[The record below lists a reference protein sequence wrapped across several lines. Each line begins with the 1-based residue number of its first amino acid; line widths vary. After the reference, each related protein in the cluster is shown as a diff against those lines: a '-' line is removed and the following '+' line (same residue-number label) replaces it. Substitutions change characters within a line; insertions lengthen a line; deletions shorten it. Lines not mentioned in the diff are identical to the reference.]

1 MVRSST
7 IVLTLTLAATA
18 FAAPLSL
25 ERRSAPMEEHEQF
38 AMRSEMDAAS
48 LEKRFDF
55 MHHLHTALSWVKS
68 NPKKSAAGAAAVVG
82 FLGHHIWKK
91 KQDKALTNAQPAR
104 QATDG
109 EVPDESPTDGGSG
122 GDASKYRR
130 RDLQDDDEY
139 LLEMRD
145 MEDNTPWVVLRDANM
160 EYVASTLEKRGS
172 LSDME

>member
-25 ERRSAPMEEHEQF
+25 ERRAAPMEEHEH
-38 AMRSEMDAAS
+38 AMRSEMDDAS
-48 LEKRFDF
+48 LEKRFMDF
-55 MHHLHTALSWVKS
+55 IKS
-68 NPKKSAAGAAAVVG
+68 HPFITGAVGVAIGAHVIKKFMPNKG
-82 FLGHHIWKK
+82 
-91 KQDKALTNAQPAR
+91 QPAKA
-104 QATDG
+104 QNDQS
-109 EVPDESPTDGGSG
+109 ENEQNIYP
-122 GDASKYRR
+122 R

>member
-38 AMRSEMDAAS
+38 AMRSEMDDAS
-48 LEKRFDF
+48 LEKRI
-55 MHHLHTALSWVKS
+55 LG
-68 NPKKSAAGAAAVVG
+68 GAWRSGRKAVGRIAHYVQKHPIGAFSGVG
-82 FLGHHIWKK
+82 AVRWMG
-91 KQDKALTNAQPAR
+91 KQLFGNKAPRNTQPAR
-104 QATDG
+104 QGTDG
-109 EVPDESPTDGGSG
+109 KLTDESPTDGGSG
-122 GDASKYRR
+122 GAPGKYRR

-160 EYVASTLEKRGS
+160 EYVASTVRFGDVLN
-172 LSDME
+172 